1 MAQFTVTS
9 TELRTVATDIGGGRS
24 EVETILTG
32 LRSKVD
38 NLVAADWTGA
48 ASDSFNGLYT
58 QWQTSATSLLEALDQ
73 IGLALQGS
81 AETYEQTEEQI
92 AGQFSQ

>member
-1 MAQFTVTS
+1 MAQLTVTS
-9 TELRTVATDIGGGRS
+9 TELRSVATDIGGGRNDI
-24 EVETILTG
+24 ETILTG

-38 NLVAADWTGA
+38 TLVAAEWTGA

-58 QWQTSATSLLEALDQ
+58 QWQTSASSLLDALEQ

-81 AETYEQTEEQI
+81 AETYEATEEQI